1 MTDGCGYD
9 PEWWKIPKAASIARK
24 RRATTSRATAK
35 PGDAFLIVTEGQV
48 TEPVYFNCLLKDLR
62 LHTVHVKVI
71 PGHTPDPL
79 RVIDTAVEEVKAHQK
94 KYKNGLLAQD
104 EPSKFDHVWV
114 VIDTDVAVRTG
125 CWNDVKQ
132 LAATQKVKLAH
143 ATPCC
148 EYWLL
153 LHLSYTTRGDLVD
166 GDAAKRAVEK
176 ELGRD
181 YSTNEKVARDV
192 MPLFMNHWP
201 EAVRHAQR
209 VRQHHADA
217 NTPEPANPS
226 TEVDRLVQ
234 ALSDSSRY
242 GRQAAIT
249 TE

>member
-143 ATPCC
+143 ATPCSNTGC
-148 EYWLL
+148 FCICRTRPVEIWWMAMPPSVRWKRSWAGTIRQTKKLL
-153 LHLSYTTRGDLVD
+153 VTSCR
-166 GDAAKRAVEK
+166 
-176 ELGRD
+176 
-181 YSTNEKVARDV
+181 YS
-192 MPLFMNHWP
+192 
-201 EAVRHAQR
+201 
-209 VRQHHADA
+209 
-217 NTPEPANPS
+217 
-226 TEVDRLVQ
+226 
-234 ALSDSSRY
+234 
-242 GRQAAIT
+242 
-249 TE
+249 